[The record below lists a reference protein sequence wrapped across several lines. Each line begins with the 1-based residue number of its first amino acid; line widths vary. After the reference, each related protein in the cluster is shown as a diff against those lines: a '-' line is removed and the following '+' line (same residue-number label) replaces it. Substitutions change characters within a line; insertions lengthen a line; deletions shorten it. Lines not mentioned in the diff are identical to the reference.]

1 MDNMI
6 TPSIGELTNEK
17 VNRYALVIATAKCA
31 RVITDEYV
39 RQRERAERL
48 IANKD
53 TDKSL
58 ASLISKEF
66 RDEKAV
72 RTAINRIGSGEY
84 TILGD
89 AVTAADVEVSSGC
102 DCCDGA
108 EDVTADTTD
117 VVSEVSGEET
127 ETAAE

>member
-1 MDNMI
+1 MDMI
-6 TPSIGELTNEK
+6 YPSIGELTNEK

-39 RQRERAERL
+39 RQREKAERM

-58 ASLISKEF
+58 ASMITKEF

-72 RTAINRIGSGEY
+72 RTAINRIKSGEY

-89 AVTAADVEVSSGC
+89 GVTAEPVEAC
-102 DCCDGA
+102 A
-108 EDVTADTTD
+108 E
-117 VVSEVSGEET
+117 EVAAEET
-127 ETAAE
+127 IAE

>member
-1 MDNMI
+1 MDMI
-6 TPSIGELTNEK
+6 YPSIGELTNDK

-58 ASLISKEF
+58 VSMINKEF

-72 RTAINRIGSGEY
+72 RTAINRIKSGEY
-84 TILGD
+84 TILGEDEESDD
-89 AVTAADVEVSSGC
+89 ASA
-102 DCCDGA
+102 A
-108 EDVTADTTD
+108 EDAAMAESADM
-117 VVSEVSGEET
+117 
-127 ETAAE
+127 AEDAE

>member
-1 MDNMI
+1 MNNMI
-6 TPSIGELTNEK
+6 TPSISELTNEK

-58 ASLISKEF
+58 VSLISKEF

-72 RTAINRIGSGEY
+72 RTAINRIDSGEY
-84 TILGD
+84 RILGD
-89 AVTAADVEVSSGC
+89 AVTAA
-102 DCCDGA
+102 GA
-108 EDVTADTTD
+108 ECCADCA
-117 VVSEVSGEET
+117 EAAEA

>member
-1 MDNMI
+1 MDMI
-6 TPSIGELTNEK
+6 YPSIGELTNDK

-58 ASLISKEF
+58 VSLINKEF

-72 RTAINRIGSGEY
+72 RTAVNRIKSGEY
-84 TILGD
+84 RIVADGD
-89 AVTAADVEVSSGC
+89 ESQNC
-102 DCCDGA
+102 GA
-108 EDVTADTTD
+108 
-117 VVSEVSGEET
+117 SESEGEN
-127 ETAAE
+127 

>member
-1 MDNMI
+1 MDMI
-6 TPSIGELTNEK
+6 YPSIGELTNEK

-39 RQRERAERL
+39 RQREKAERM

-58 ASLISKEF
+58 ASMITKEF

-72 RTAINRIGSGEY
+72 RTAINRIKSGEY

-89 AVTAADVEVSSGC
+89 GETAVMADSAAD
-102 DCCDGA
+102 A
-108 EDVTADTTD
+108 EI
-117 VVSEVSGEET
+117 SEES
-127 ETAAE
+127 AAE

>member
-1 MDNMI
+1 MDMI
-6 TPSIGELTNEK
+6 YPSIGELTNDK

-39 RQRERAERL
+39 RQREKAERM

-58 ASLISKEF
+58 ASMITKEF

-72 RTAINRIGSGEY
+72 RTAINRIKSGEY

-89 AVTAADVEVSSGC
+89 GVTAEFCEESCEEMTDAPEAEAEVEAEAVTEVPF
-102 DCCDGA
+102 
-108 EDVTADTTD
+108 V
-117 VVSEVSGEET
+117 
-127 ETAAE
+127 

>member
-1 MDNMI
+1 MDMI
-6 TPSIGELTNEK
+6 YPSISELTNEK
-17 VNRYALVIATAKCA
+17 VNRYALVIATARCA

-39 RQRERAERL
+39 RQREKAERM

-58 ASLISKEF
+58 ASMITKEF

-72 RTAINRIGSGEY
+72 RTAINRIKSGEY

-89 AVTAADVEVSSGC
+89 GETAEIADVAT
-102 DCCDGA
+102 DTDA
-108 EDVTADTTD
+108 MAD
-117 VVSEVSGEET
+117 S
-127 ETAAE
+127 AAE

>member
-1 MDNMI
+1 MDMI
-6 TPSIGELTNEK
+6 YPSISELTNEK
-17 VNRYALVIATAKCA
+17 VNRYALVIATARCA

-39 RQRERAERL
+39 RQREKAERM

-58 ASLISKEF
+58 ASMITKEF

-72 RTAINRIGSGEY
+72 RTAINRIKSGEY

-89 AVTAADVEVSSGC
+89 G
-102 DCCDGA
+102 
-108 EDVTADTTD
+108 
-117 VVSEVSGEET
+117 
-127 ETAAE
+127 ETAAIAVESDACTEAEAE

>member
-89 AVTAADVEVSSGC
+89 AVTAADVEVSCNCGC
-102 DCCDGA
+102 ECCDGA
-108 EDVTADTTD
+108 TEEVADASDTC
-117 VVSEVSGEET
+117 GEET
-127 ETAAE
+127 CAE